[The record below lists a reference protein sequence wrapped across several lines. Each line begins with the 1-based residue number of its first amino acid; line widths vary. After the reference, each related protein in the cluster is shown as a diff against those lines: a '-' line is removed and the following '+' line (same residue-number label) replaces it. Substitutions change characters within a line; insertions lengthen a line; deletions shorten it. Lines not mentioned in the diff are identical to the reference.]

1 MPKISAVLITFNE
14 EADIARALRSVSWCD
29 EIVVVDSGST
39 DRTVAI
45 CKEHGCRVLHREF
58 SGYGEQKAFAVQQAT
73 NDWVFVV
80 DADEEVSP
88 GLQDEIL
95 RGLDHTDGHGF
106 YVPIA
111 TVLWDHVVR
120 TDERHVKAKLRVF
133 DRRYGYIRNELVHES
148 VSLQGQTAHLHNLM
162 YNYSYAN
169 ITDYFD
175 KFNRYTSAAARQ
187 CFSKGKRA
195 GVLTAIAR
203 MPAKFLQFY
212 LIHGYFRDGSIG
224 LVWSFFS
231 SLYPAVKNLKVLELQ
246 QSAAPRRAQ
255 EETFVRPALLPQH
268 STHAGRWAAFGRG
281 RTASL
286 IRRFYGTAGERSSV
300 SSSAWS
306 YVLAALLVGV
316 ALVFMVLFRQHDR
329 ADYSVLLLG
338 SVAASVWFWGVRP
351 ALVATALALLGIDY
365 FSIPPQNSF
374 TLPDMDGVVQL
385 AVFAALSLLITLMIY
400 KSRRRFFR

>member
-1 MPKISAVLITFNE
+1 MPNVSAVLITFNE
-14 EADIARALRSVSWCD
+14 EADIARALRSVCWCD

-45 CKEHGCRVLHREF
+45 CREHGCRVLHREF

-80 DADEEVSP
+80 DADEEVSA
-88 GLQDEIL
+88 GLRDEIL
-95 RGLDHTDGHGF
+95 RELDHSDCHGF

-111 TVLWDHVVR
+111 TVLWDHVTR

-133 DRRYGYIRNELVHES
+133 DRRYGSIGRELVHES
-148 VSLQGQTAHLHNLM
+148 VSLQGETAHLRNLM

-187 CFSKGKRA
+187 CFCHGKRA
-195 GVLTAIAR
+195 GVFTALAR
-203 MPAKFLQFY
+203 MPVKFLQFY

-224 LVWSFFS
+224 LVWSVFS
-231 SLYPAVKNLKVLELQ
+231 SLYPAVRNLKLLELQ
-246 QSAAPRRAQ
+246 QSAALRRAQ
-255 EETFVRPALLPQH
+255 GTFVRPALLPQF
-268 STHAGRWAAFGRG
+268 STHHGRGEAFGRSG
-281 RTASL
+281 RATSL
-286 IRRFYGTAGERSSV
+286 IRRLFGTAAVRSSI
-300 SSSAWS
+300 SSPAWP
-306 YVLAALLVGV
+306 YVLAAFLVAV
-316 ALVFMVLFRQHDR
+316 ALVFMVLFRQLDG
-329 ADYSVLLLG
+329 ADYSVVLLG
-338 SVAASVWFWGVRP
+338 AVAVSVWFWGVRP

-365 FSIPPQNSF
+365 FSISPQNSF
-374 TLPDMDGVVQL
+374 SLPDMDGVVQL

-400 KSRRRFFR
+400 KSRRQFFR

>member
-1 MPKISAVLITFNE
+1 MPNVSAVLITFNE
-14 EADIARALRSVSWCD
+14 EADIARALRSVCWCD

-45 CKEHGCRVLHREF
+45 CREYGCRVLHREF
-58 SGYGEQKAFAVQQAT
+58 SGYGEQKAFAVQQAA

-80 DADEEVSP
+80 DADEEVSA
-88 GLQDEIL
+88 GLRDEIRREL
-95 RGLDHTDGHGF
+95 NHSDCHGF

-133 DRRYGYIRNELVHES
+133 DRRYGSIGRELVHES
-148 VSLQGQTAHLHNLM
+148 VSLQGEPVQLRNLM

-187 CFSKGKRA
+187 CFSHGKRA
-195 GVLTAIAR
+195 GVFTALAR
-203 MPAKFLQFY
+203 MPVKFLQFY
-212 LIHGYFRDGSIG
+212 WIHGYFRDGSIG

-231 SLYPAVKNLKVLELQ
+231 SLYPAVKNLKLLELQ

-255 EETFVRPALLPQH
+255 GAFVRPALLPQL
-268 STHAGRWAAFGRG
+268 STHHGRAEAFGRSG
-281 RTASL
+281 RTTSL
-286 IRRFYGTAGERSSV
+286 IRRLFGTAAVRSGI
-300 SSSAWS
+300 SSPAWR
-306 YVLAALLVGV
+306 YVLAAFLVGV
-316 ALVFMVLFRQHDR
+316 ALLFMVLFQQYDGH
-329 ADYSVLLLG
+329 DYSVLLLG
-338 SVAASVWFWGVRP
+338 SVAVSVWFWGVRP

-374 TLPDMDGVVQL
+374 SLPDMDGVVQL

-400 KSRRRFFR
+400 KSRRQFFR